1 MQTVTPQPALDPRFT
16 EFNIRNDATHF
27 VRLHDHA
34 TKRFESYV
42 RTFGPTLEGGILLG
56 TVDLAD
62 QWSITVKDFTP
73 VICEHRRDGRS
84 TFLDCPAQ
92 CFKNAIR
99 RANQSTK
106 NNRTIVGYYRS
117 HTRSEFGL
125 EKEDHDLAKKYFAKE
140 ARFLLLVK
148 PTPAS
153 YATGVFYLSLEGQ
166 LDPERSSVEFPI
178 SLKELGAE
186 APSEQEELERLAAIP
201 SPAPIIVPE
210 PKPAPDPVVLSEP
223 KPTPVPVVAASPA
236 PVVPMVEA
244 AKAPA
249 LQQALPASRLSE
261 QFWKGAAAAA
271 ILLGSVFAVRSYRA
285 PSGAETGIARPA
297 APSAP
302 AAPVSTPN
310 PEPVRQQSKTPEPAV
325 SRMPATPVESVR
337 QDPAPPVTPA
347 KNSPAPRVEP
357 RKFVLPAQQKPATP
371 AASVLSNP
379 AELPPS
385 GVALSN
391 PTPLTPAVPALAPP
405 ASPAPST
412 GARPTAPEPVRN
424 ATAPAAPATAPLGP
438 PSPPRLVMQAS
449 PVVPE
454 TVKRKLRGDAVVR
467 VLVDVDTNGKVVNAV
482 PVTQGNKMTQ
492 PLVGLAV
499 EAARQSHFEP
509 ARQGEKKVAGQ
520 TTLQFRFEGEVIRLP
535 VQPSIR

>member
-1 MQTVTPQPALDPRFT
+1 MQTVTPQQVLDSRFT
-16 EFNIRNDATHF
+16 EFNIRNDETRF

-56 TVDLAD
+56 TVDLAE

-84 TFLDCPAQ
+84 SFVDCPAQ

-99 RANQSTK
+99 RANQSAK

-117 HTRSEFGL
+117 HTRPEFSL
-125 EKEDHDLAKKYFAKE
+125 EKEDHDLAKKYFAKD
-140 ARFLLLVK
+140 ARFLLLIK
-148 PTPAS
+148 PSSGS

-166 LDPERSSVEFPI
+166 LDSERSSVEFPI

-201 SPAPIIVPE
+201 SPAPVIIP
-210 PKPAPDPVVLSEP
+210 EP
-223 KPTPVPVVAASPA
+223 KPTPVLAPPA
-236 PVVPMVEA
+236 PVIPVVETA
-244 AKAPA
+244 SAPA
-249 LQQALPASRLSE
+249 PQPALPASRLSE

-285 PSGAETGIARPA
+285 PGGAETGISRPASAVPA
-297 APSAP
+297 APASSTNPEPTRQQQAKTAEALVGRSP
-302 AAPVSTPN
+302 AAPVEN
-310 PEPVRQQSKTPEPAV
+310 R
-325 SRMPATPVESVR
+325 R
-337 QDPAPPVTPA
+337 QDPAPPIAPE

-357 RKFVLPAQQKPATP
+357 RKFVLPAQQKLATP
-371 AASVLSNP
+371 AVSVLSNP

-385 GVALSN
+385 GITLST
-391 PTPLTPAVPALAPP
+391 PTPLTPEVPAPAPP
-405 ASPAPST
+405 VSPASSTGVRPGAPAPSNPVS
-412 GARPTAPEPVRN
+412 RPAPEPLRNPPAPAAVTTAPE
-424 ATAPAAPATAPLGP
+424 GP
-438 PSPPRLVMQAS
+438 PSLPRLVLQAS

-454 TVKRKLRGDAVVR
+454 TVKHKLRGDVLVR
-467 VLVDVDTNGKVVNAV
+467 VLVDVDANGKVVNAV
-482 PVTQGNKMTQ
+482 SVTQGNKMTQ
-492 PLVGLAV
+492 SLAGLAV
-499 EAARQSHFEP
+499 EAARQSRFEP
-509 ARQGEKKVAGQ
+509 AKQGEKKVAGQ